1 MFERFTDRARTVI
14 VLAQQAALDAGH
26 ESLGRDHLLAGLH
39 LEGTGVAAV
48 VLREAG
54 AQPPV
59 MARRS
64 VDDAT
69 ALAALGIDLDEV
81 RQKLDASFGERA
93 AQPMVPFDDAAK
105 AALVDALQASY
116 ELGHDYVGTEHLL
129 LALDDDETY
138 RARVLELAAADHLRL
153 REAERRLLQLFQTA
167 PDSPAI
173 AAAGEAKRKASL
185 ARAAV
190 TRTLADE
197 LEAAL
202 ARS

>member
-14 VLAQQAALDAGH
+14 LLAQQAALDTGA
-26 ESLGRDHLLAGLH
+26 DHLDAVHLLVGLH
-39 LEGTGVAAV
+39 REGTGVAAV
-48 VLREAG
+48 VLKEAR
-54 AQPPV
+54 AAEPELSSR
-59 MARRS
+59 A

-69 ALAALGIDLDEV
+69 ALAAMGIDLGEV
-81 RQKLDASFGERA
+81 RSQLAESFGADA
-93 AQPMVPFDDAAK
+93 AQPVAPFTDEAK
-105 AALVDALQASY
+105 AVLQRALQESY

-129 LALDDDETY
+129 LALDVDGVH
-138 RARVLELAAADHLRL
+138 RHRVLELAAPNHLRL
-153 REAERRLLQLFQTA
+153 REAERRLLQLFRER

-185 ARAAV
+185 ARAEI

-202 ARS
+202 ATA